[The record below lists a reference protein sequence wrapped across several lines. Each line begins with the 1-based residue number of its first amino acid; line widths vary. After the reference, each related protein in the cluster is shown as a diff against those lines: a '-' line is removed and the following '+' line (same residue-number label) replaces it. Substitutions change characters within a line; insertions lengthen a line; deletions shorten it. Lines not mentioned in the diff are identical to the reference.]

1 MNAKIIWL
9 TGLSG
14 AGKTTIS
21 NALYRKIKS
30 KKYKVKQIDGDNF
43 RKKRSNKNSFSKK
56 NIIKNNIS
64 IISYVKKIKNKYDFI
79 LVSVISPI
87 LKTRVF
93 AKRTF
98 KKKYYEVYV
107 YCGLKTLIKRDTKGL
122 YKKAKEKIIRN
133 LIGFN
138 SEIKYEKSKYKKI
151 LINTKNLN
159 LNKSVKKIY
168 DNVEL

>member
-30 KKYKVKQIDGDNF
+30 KKFKVKQIDGDNF
-43 RKKRSNKNSFSKK
+43 RKKRSNKNSFSRK

-151 LINTKNLN
+151 FINKKNLN

>member
-1 MNAKIIWL
+1 MDAKIIWL

-43 RKKRSNKNSFSKK
+43 RKKRSNKNSFSRK

-64 IISYVKKIKNKYDFI
+64 IISYVKKIKYKYDFI

-87 LKTRVF
+87 LKTRLF

-151 LINTKNLN
+151 FINTKNLN

-168 DNVEL
+168 DNVES